1 MVLKRG
7 LKNALLPVVTVI
19 SLEFGVMIAG
29 AVVTETIFSWPGVGQ
44 LIMQAVSNR
53 DFPLVQASILIISI
67 LYILISFITDMVYL
81 WIDPR
86 IKVQ

>member
-1 MVLKRG
+1 M
-7 LKNALLPVVTVI
+7 TVI